1 MRRDTVS
8 AVAIAKIVEVSASSP
23 KSFDDAIEQGI
34 AKASETMRGI
44 KGAWVSVQKFKVEDG
59 KIVEYRVDMRV
70 SFVVE

>member
-1 MRRDTVS
+1 M
-8 AVAIAKIVEVSASSP
+8 SASSP

-34 AKASETMRGI
+34 AKASETVRGI
-44 KGAWVSVQKFKVEDG
+44 KGAWVSEQKLKVEDG

>member
-1 MRRDTVS
+1 MS
-8 AVAIAKIVEVSASSP
+8 IAKIVEVSASSP

-34 AKASETMRGI
+34 AKAAETVRGI
-44 KGAWVSVQKFKVEDG
+44 KGAWVSEQKLKVEDG

>member
-1 MRRDTVS
+1 M
-8 AVAIAKIVEVSASSP
+8 AIAKIVEVSASSP

-34 AKASETMRGI
+34 AKASETVRGI
-44 KGAWVSVQKFKVEDG
+44 KGAWVSEQKLKVEDG